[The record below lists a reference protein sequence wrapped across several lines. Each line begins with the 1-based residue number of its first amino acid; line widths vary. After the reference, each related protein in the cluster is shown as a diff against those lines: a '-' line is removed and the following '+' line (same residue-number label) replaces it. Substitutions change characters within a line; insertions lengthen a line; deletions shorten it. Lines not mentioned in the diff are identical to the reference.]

1 MPKSLPELRMQ
12 KDAQGVWTA
21 EYGEFL
27 LGTAFQPIFR
37 FENGRLTPVACEALL
52 RVTRGANPVLTDAFF
67 SVLDTEAF
75 IALEPELRRL
85 HIRNAVHVPSPERRL
100 FLNFDPRIPEH
111 PERFERV
118 LRDLGDE
125 LRAAG
130 ISPADIVC
138 EITEAETQNK
148 AALTH
153 FTYELRARGYM
164 VAVDDFGA
172 HASRPDRVAAIAPDI
187 VKFDGKLV
195 KRMLETPSGIA
206 TLRLMVQQF
215 DREGITSVL
224 EGLEALWELGP
235 AESTGAALV
244 QGYALAAP
252 RLAGPQFGAW
262 LAQYRPQPETPA
274 VRLVKTFR

>member
-1 MPKSLPELRMQ
+1 MSKSLPEMRMQ

-21 EYGEFL
+21 AYGEFV

-52 RVTRGANPVLTDAFF
+52 RVSRNGNPVLTDAFF
-67 SVLDTEAF
+67 SVLDKQAF
-75 IALEPELRRL
+75 TALEPELRRL
-85 HIRNAVHVPSPERRL
+85 HIRNAAHVPSPERRL
-100 FLNFDPRIPEH
+100 FLNFDPRVPEH
-111 PERFERV
+111 PVRFERA

-125 LRAAG
+125 LRSAG
-130 ISPADIVC
+130 ISQADIVC

-153 FTYELRARGYM
+153 FAYELRARGYM
-164 VAVDDFGA
+164 IAIDDFGA

-195 KRMLETPSGIA
+195 KRMLQTPSGIA

-215 DREGITSVL
+215 DREGINSVL
-224 EGLEALWELGP
+224 EGLEALWELSP

-262 LAQYRPQPETPA
+262 LAQYRPQPQTPA
-274 VRLVKTFR
+274 TTLVKTFR